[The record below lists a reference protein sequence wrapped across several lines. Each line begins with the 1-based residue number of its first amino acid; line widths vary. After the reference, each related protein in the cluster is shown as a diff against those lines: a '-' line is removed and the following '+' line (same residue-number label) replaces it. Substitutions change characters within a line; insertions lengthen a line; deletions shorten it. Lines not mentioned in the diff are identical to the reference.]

1 MVDYNKLQI
10 REVISI
16 VLQSYP
22 DAAPAYIMRLIND
35 VYKESANRYKMGTKW
50 KRINAVE
57 DQAWYN
63 LKDLDGTKITS
74 VAFMNSDGEYV
85 RIKRLLSDQK
95 VIRET

>member
-1 MVDYNKLQI
+1 MPDYNRLQV

-16 VLQSYP
+16 VLQAYP
-22 DAAPAYIMRLIND
+22 NAAPAYIMRLIND
-35 VYKESANRYKMGTKW
+35 AYKESANRYKMGTKQ
-50 KRINAVE
+50 KKINAVE

-63 LKDLDGTKITS
+63 LKDLDGTKITA

-85 RIKRLLSDQK
+85 RIKRLLDDQK